1 MKRQAEGVVA
11 RDVDEGSS
19 VSLHAAAG
27 LSLGFLDVSTSR
39 LRLQASEFV
48 FTKGSQAQD
57 VGAHRLVVAGV
68 CSRRKGRAPDVP
80 SSAARRL
87 DGPRG
92 VLHRALWQEHPMT
105 TTTIDTTT
113 MTALTTTATATATAT
128 AATTEAAATT
138 ALRTDWTTAEI
149 AALFERPFLELVFQ
163 AQQIHLERFPQNAV
177 QRAQLL
183 SIKTG
188 GCSED
193 CGYCPQSAR
202 YDTGLERE
210 TLMPVDEVV
219 LEAKKAK
226 ENGASRYCLGAA
238 WRSPKDR
245 DVDAVCE
252 MVKGI
257 KGLGMEACVTLGM
270 LTAEQAQRLKAAG
283 LDYYNHNIDTSP
295 EYYPEIITTRTYDDR
310 LQTLQHVRSAGV
322 NVCSGGIV
330 GMGETRADRV
340 SMLKT
345 LATLPEH
352 PGSVPINMLVKVKG
366 TKLALRQ
373 IDEEKDGVDG
383 IELVRTIAVARI
395 LMPATVVR
403 LSAGREQMSDE
414 LQALCFLAGAN
425 SVFWGDT
432 LLTTKNNGASR
443 DERLFDKLGL
453 VAWEPARPERASH
466 DACGHVQIY
475 VPAAAE

>member
-1 MKRQAEGVVA
+1 
-11 RDVDEGSS
+11 
-19 VSLHAAAG
+19 
-27 LSLGFLDVSTSR
+27 
-39 LRLQASEFV
+39 
-48 FTKGSQAQD
+48 
-57 VGAHRLVVAGV
+57 
-68 CSRRKGRAPDVP
+68 
-80 SSAARRL
+80 
-87 DGPRG
+87 
-92 VLHRALWQEHPMT
+92 MT
-105 TTTIDTTT
+105 TTTTTT
-113 MTALTTTATATATAT
+113 TTTSTP
-128 AATTEAAATT
+128 
-138 ALRTDWTTAEI
+138 RHDWTTTGI
-149 AALFERPFLELVFQ
+149 AALFELPFLELVFQ
-163 AQQIHLERFPQNAV
+163 AQQVHRERFPKNAV

-210 TLMPVDEVV
+210 KLMPVDEVLV
-219 LEAKKAK
+219 EARKAK

-270 LTAEQAQRLKAAG
+270 LNAEQAQRLKSAG

-310 LQTLQHVRSAGV
+310 LQTLQHVRDAGV
-322 NVCSGGIV
+322 NVCCGGIV

-352 PGSVPINMLVKVKG
+352 PDSVPINMLVKVKG

-383 IELVRTIAVARI
+383 IELVRTVAVARI
-395 LMPATVVR
+395 VMPATVVR

-414 LQALCFLAGAN
+414 LQALCFMAGAN
-425 SVFWGDT
+425 SVFWGEK

-443 DERLFDKLGL
+443 DERLFAKLGL
-453 VAWEPARPERASH
+453 VAWDPLQPEHSAH
-466 DACGHVQIY
+466 AACGHAQIDA
-475 VPAAAE
+475 PAAAE

>member
-1 MKRQAEGVVA
+1 
-11 RDVDEGSS
+11 
-19 VSLHAAAG
+19 
-27 LSLGFLDVSTSR
+27 
-39 LRLQASEFV
+39 
-48 FTKGSQAQD
+48 
-57 VGAHRLVVAGV
+57 
-68 CSRRKGRAPDVP
+68 
-80 SSAARRL
+80 
-87 DGPRG
+87 
-92 VLHRALWQEHPMT
+92 MT

-113 MTALTTTATATATAT
+113 MTALTTAAATTATAV
-128 AATTEAAATT
+128 TT
-138 ALRTDWTTAEI
+138 ALRTDWTTTEI
-149 AALFERPFLELVFQ
+149 AALFERPFLELVFH
-163 AQQIHLERFPQNAV
+163 AHQIHLERFPKNAV

-453 VAWEPARPERASH
+453 VAWEPSRPERASH
-466 DACGHVQIY
+466 DACGHVQID

>member
-1 MKRQAEGVVA
+1 
-11 RDVDEGSS
+11 
-19 VSLHAAAG
+19 
-27 LSLGFLDVSTSR
+27 
-39 LRLQASEFV
+39 
-48 FTKGSQAQD
+48 
-57 VGAHRLVVAGV
+57 
-68 CSRRKGRAPDVP
+68 
-80 SSAARRL
+80 
-87 DGPRG
+87 
-92 VLHRALWQEHPMT
+92 MT
-105 TTTIDTTT
+105 TTIP
-113 MTALTTTATATATAT
+113 TTTAS
-128 AATTEAAATT
+128 TTMA
-138 ALRTDWTTAEI
+138 RHDWTTAEI
-149 AALFERPFLELVFQ
+149 AALFELPLLELVFL
-163 AQQIHLERFPQNAV
+163 AQQVHRERFPKNAV

-202 YDTGLERE
+202 YDTGLVRE
-210 TLMPVDEVV
+210 KLMPVDEV
-219 LEAKKAK
+219 LAEARKAK
-226 ENGASRYCLGAA
+226 ANGASRYCLGAA

-245 DVDAVCE
+245 DVDVVCE

-310 LQTLQHVRSAGV
+310 LQTLQHVRDAGV
-322 NVCSGGIV
+322 NVCCGGIV

-352 PGSVPINMLVKVKG
+352 PDSVPINMLVKVKG

-395 LMPATVVR
+395 VMPATVVR

-414 LQALCFLAGAN
+414 LQALCFMAGAN
-425 SVFWGDT
+425 SVFWGDK

-443 DERLFDKLGL
+443 DERLFAKLGL
-453 VAWEPARPERASH
+453 VAWEPSSPERDAH
-466 DACGHVQIY
+466 AACGHVQIDA
-475 VPAAAE
+475 PAAAE